1 MAQAS
6 SSGSS
11 SNQATGVQK
20 VLVVTQGSG
29 NQVYTILPD
38 RTAQSIA
45 AIGGVTD
52 PALYQEFAESDFDSA
67 CYSFPGAFT
76 LVAGV
81 VGFDLAKAKQLA
93 EFTVNAQSNEA
104 AKATL
109 ANLSY
114 DVYIAQASLP
124 AEQRIAKYQAAI
136 DANNANAVETEQRE
150 QAIYAATT
158 IDQVYAIVYPVQ
170 AE

>member
-20 VLVVTQGSG
+20 VLVVTATSG
-29 NQVYTILPD
+29 NQIYNIPVG
-38 RTAQSIA
+38 RTAQSVA
-45 AIGGVTD
+45 LTGGVTD

-76 LVAGV
+76 LADGV
-81 VGFDLAKAKQLA
+81 VGFDLTTAKSIGDGIINQ
-93 EFTVNAQSNEA
+93 QSNEA

-136 DANNANAVETEQRE
+136 DANNANALETEQRE

-158 IDQVYAIVYPVQ
+158 IDQVYAVVYPVQ
-170 AE
+170 A

>member
-1 MAQAS
+1 M
-6 SSGSS
+6 
-11 SNQATGVQK
+11 NY
-20 VLVVTQGSG
+20 VLVTYSG
-29 NQVYTILPD
+29 YQICPIYPGT
-38 RTAQSIA
+38 TATSIA
-45 AIGGVTD
+45 ESYGVTD

-76 LVAGV
+76 LTSDV

-93 EFTVNAQSNEA
+93 ESVVNAQSNEA

-109 ANLSY
+109 SGLSY
-114 DVYIAQASLP
+114 DVYVAQASLP

-136 DANNANAVETEQRE
+136 DANNANALETEQRE

-158 IDQVYAIVYPVQ
+158 IDQVYAIVYPAQ
-170 AE
+170 A

>member
-11 SNQATGVQK
+11 SNQASGPQK
-20 VLVVTQGSG
+20 VIVIANGAPQIYTPDPGQTAAEVAAGS
-29 NQVYTILPD
+29 
-38 RTAQSIA
+38 
-45 AIGGVTD
+45 GVTD
-52 PALYQEFAESDFDSA
+52 PALYQQFNESDFDEA
-67 CYSFPGAFT
+67 CYSFPSAFT

-93 EFTVNAQSNEA
+93 ELTVNAQSNEA

-114 DVYIAQASLP
+114 DVYIAQCALP
-124 AEQRIAKYQAAI
+124 VEQRVAKYQAAI
-136 DANNANAVETEQRE
+136 DANNANALETEQRE

-158 IDQVYAIVYPVQ
+158 IDQVYAIVYP
-170 AE
+170 AKD